1 MQRILFTFLSA
12 ALLVMLCA
20 GASLAEEKRGE
31 SIPDKPAVVPD
42 RSVAVSVVHNGDD
55 DIGSKL
61 ASDLKSA
68 LNINSLFKLTE
79 DDKPKLR
86 LLLKTVSEFPS
97 RPAVGSAYSL
107 VWVFSKSA
115 DSLEY
120 LLVHET
126 GVVDLAG
133 IPGLVAHILER
144 TDGLAVKYSY
154 LFDK

>member
-1 MQRILFTFLSA
+1 MRRIFSIFSSVL
-12 ALLVMLCA
+12 LLVLLCA
-20 GASLAEEKRGE
+20 GVALAEEKRGE
-31 SIPDKPAVVPD
+31 AIPDKPAVVPD
-42 RSVAVSVVHNGDD
+42 RNVPVSVVHSGED
-55 DIGSKL
+55 DIGAKL

-86 LLLKTVSEFPS
+86 VLLKTTAEFPS

-107 VWVFSKSA
+107 VWVFSSSA